1 MLSAAVMFFAASCEQ
16 SDIAPAL
23 KMQQTTVPYTAGRQS
38 VSVEASGNWV
48 LALYF
53 QDDDQWASL
62 SAESGSGSR
71 NVVLEYGENNSEKER
86 KVNIVLTASGTDVVL
101 GFTQL
106 PENSAEPD
114 PEPDPDPDPDP
125 DPEPDPEPAV
135 FPGWMELP
143 AVKETEDCHFYS
155 HDMRVAGRT
164 CRNYSFLWDRDNLVS
179 HWVAYPLNSF
189 LIGSG
194 SRTNDW
200 DYDPLV
206 PRDEQPTL
214 FHGYDGGYDRGHQ
227 LPSADRYTDNPSTF
241 YFTNMT
247 PQLGSLNQNIWRKFE
262 EQVREWAR
270 ACDTLYV
277 VTGCVLEGSR
287 GKAYDNSGKAVTVPG
302 GYYKALLCYKNSPS
316 FGDGG
321 YVAAGFYFE
330 HRGYSQT
337 DVTSDMSMSIDELE
351 EKTGLDFFV
360 NLKKQLPTLS
370 DRIEAKDPETVNF
383 WWN

>member
-1 MLSAAVMFFAASCEQ
+1 MLAAVVMSFAVSCEQ

-23 KMQQTTVPYTAGRQS
+23 KMHQTTVPYTAGRQT
-38 VSVEASGNWV
+38 VSVEASGDWL

-62 SAESGSGSR
+62 SAESGRGSR
-71 NVVLEYGENNSEKER
+71 NVVLEYSENKSAEAR
-86 KVNIVLTASGTDVVL
+86 KVNVVLTASGADVVL
-101 GFTQL
+101 EFIQL
-106 PENSAEPD
+106 SENGEEPD
-114 PEPDPDPDPDP
+114 PGPGPDPDPDPDP
-125 DPEPDPEPAV
+125 DPTV
-135 FPGWMELP
+135 FPGWLELP
-143 AVKETEDCHFYS
+143 AVEETEDCHFYS

-164 CRNYSFLWDRDNLVS
+164 YRNYSFLWDRDNLVS

-194 SRTNDW
+194 SRTDDW

-247 PQLGSLNQNIWRKFE
+247 PQLGSLNQKIWANFE
-262 EQVREWAR
+262 VQVRAWAR

-287 GKAYDNSGKAVTVPG
+287 GKAYDNNGKAVTVPG
-302 GYYKALLCYKNSPS
+302 GYYQAIL
-316 FGDGG
+316 
-321 YVAAGFYFE
+321 
-330 HRGYSQT
+330 
-337 DVTSDMSMSIDELE
+337 
-351 EKTGLDFFV
+351 
-360 NLKKQLPTLS
+360 
-370 DRIEAKDPETVNF
+370 
-383 WWN
+383 